1 MSFYVAAVVKPLC
14 PSFFVPLFFSLH
26 CGVQGDH
33 DTAQICIS
41 AQMRRHCNG
50 RRYLQGQ
57 RRSWPSS
64 WAVHLMLPV
73 TRPRLGWR
81 LPWPLRPIV
90 SNDLLSVRAP
100 APVPRCSRRLSTESA
115 GPAEATPSLR
125 RRAGQARKCIGSPPP
140 APRPRCD
147 FASQMR
153 LPLFE
158 PCSLGEPPGLEA
170 SPQGHE

>member
-1 MSFYVAAVVKPLC
+1 MNFLLCCRCCQAPLPIFFRSFI
-14 PSFFVPLFFSLH
+14 LFLN

-33 DTAQICIS
+33 YTAQICIS
-41 AQMRRHCNG
+41 AQMSRNCNCS
-50 RRYLQGQ
+50 RDLQGQ
-57 RRSWPSS
+57 RLSWPSS

-81 LPWPLRPIV
+81 LPLPLRPIV

-100 APVPRCSRRLSTESA
+100 APVTQFSMRLSTESE
-115 GPAEATPSLR
+115 GPEEATPSIR
-125 RRAGQARKCIGSPPP
+125 RLAVQARKFIGSPPP

-147 FASQMR
+147 FASKTR

-158 PCSLGEPPGLEA
+158 HCALG
-170 SPQGHE
+170 